1 MSNESLL
8 SREAAL
14 WLGEQQATARSDLI
28 MLASQNSGSS
38 NLDGLLAMAGTIESW
53 FDLKEGGVRPV
64 AASRTSLPARRI
76 VSNDGEVST
85 SATGPILRWDLRPQ
99 AARRVLLVIHYD
111 TVFGINHEFQSCQML
126 DDDRMGGP
134 GVADAKGGIVVI
146 RNSVRALEQFH
157 LADEIGLTVVLN
169 PDEEVGSLSS
179 AGYLQEIASDFDF
192 GLLFEPAL
200 PTGELVGQRKGSG
213 NFEIVVNGR
222 AAHAGRHFEDGR
234 NAVALLSRIFVALDD
249 LNLEMDRCTVNVG
262 ECHGGV
268 AVNVVPPVAVGRFNI
283 RVEDDQ
289 TAQEVVNRVDSII
302 RSANEADGFEVQL
315 FGGMTSPP
323 KTLTPAMEELMGAIG
338 NVTEAVQGN
347 RVQWRSTGGVCDG
360 NKLAAAGLPNIDT
373 MGPVGDGLHSS
384 GEWVQV
390 SSLAEKAAV
399 VVELIA
405 RYASGA
411 LPELERRKSAL

>member
-8 SREAAL
+8 SESAAKWLTEQLPEAKRDLVAL
-14 WLGEQQATARSDLI
+14 AN
-28 MLASQNSGSS
+28 QNSGSS
-38 NLDGLLAMAGTIESW
+38 HLAGLLAMADQIEAW
-53 FDLKEGGVRPV
+53 FDLKEGGDQPV
-64 AASRTSLPARRI
+64 SATRTSLPDRQI
-76 VSNDGEVST
+76 VSNEGDVSRL
-85 SATGPILRWDLRPQ
+85 ATGPVLRWDLRPELP
-99 AARRVLLVIHYD
+99 RRVLLVIHYD
-111 TVFGINHEFQSCQML
+111 TVFGPDHEFQSCQML

-146 RNSVRALEQFH
+146 RNAVRALEQFH
-157 LADEIGLTVVLN
+157 LADQIGLTVVLN

-200 PTGELVGQRKGSG
+200 PTGELVAKRKGSG
-213 NFEIVVNGR
+213 NFEIVVHGR

-234 NAVALLSRIFVALDD
+234 NAVALLSRMFVALDD
-249 LNLEMDRCTVNVG
+249 LNQEIDRCTINVG

-283 RVEDDQ
+283 RVEDDD
-289 TAQEVVNRVDSII
+289 AAKRVMERVESIVGG
-302 RSANEADGFEVQL
+302 ANDADGFQVQL

-323 KTLTPAMEELMGAIG
+323 KVLTPAMEALMQAVET
-338 NVTEAVQGN
+338 VTSAVQGGP
-347 RVQWRSTGGVCDG
+347 VQWRSTGGVCDG

-390 SSLAEKAAV
+390 SSLTQKAAV
-399 VVELIA
+399 VVELLA

-411 LPELERRKSAL
+411 LPELSRQS